1 MDDTASFG
9 RLLKR
14 YRRAGRRTQEELAQR
29 AGYSS
34 HYVSMLERG
43 VRAPHPQ
50 TVDTL
55 ADALSLDVADRQ
67 ALHAAAMVTASLAPL
82 SIAPPST
89 PLIGRDRELAQIVRL
104 LGDGVRLLTLTG
116 PGGVGKT
123 TLARQAAAQLA
134 PAYPDGGA
142 LVDLAMTL
150 DPDDI
155 IPSIARALNV
165 RQMGA
170 RSIQERLMAS
180 LRERRLL
187 LLLDSFERVAAGGVA
202 ISELLARC
210 PGLSLII
217 TSRAPLRLLV
227 EYEYRVQ
234 PLAVPEEGR
243 ALTAADLRQFPSVT
257 LFARRAMQVNANFAL
272 DDERLPLIADICRRM
287 DGLPLAIELAAA
299 RVSHLPLALLRE
311 RLQRRLQVLTGG
323 ARDLPA
329 RQQRMRDTIAW
340 SYDLL
345 DAPLQSL
352 FRRLAVFAGS
362 WGLDAV
368 ESACLASPE
377 PTGSASETTGVQI
390 ETLDALR
397 ALVESSLIVPVDD
410 AADEEPR
417 YRMLDTIREYAAE
430 QLAAAGELDT
440 LLRLHGAY
448 YVQLAERAEPAL
460 QDRDQRVWRARLE
473 RERENLRA
481 ALDWL
486 LRAGDAEQALRLA
499 GALWRFWQAH
509 GDIREGRGWLEDGL
523 ALAATPAGAALP
535 VPDAVRAKAL
545 WGASWLAY
553 HQGDYARSRMLSAE
567 QLALARRRHDAVG
580 TRDALTG
587 LGMAALA
594 GGQHGEAT
602 EALREALDVCLPLGD
617 TWRCATS
624 FLNLGNATM
633 LSGNLPRAEELFEQ
647 ALTRY
652 RRRGDEVFV
661 ARARQHLGYVALL
674 QGDYTRAGA
683 YFAESLRA
691 LVDLAEQPGIADG
704 LEAAAAICA
713 ATRYAERAGQLVE
726 AAATLRERTNVT
738 ALPYLSVIW
747 RPWVERAAEALGERG
762 WAAAREQGRSLALRE
777 AVALAADQRI
787 WSEPR
792 SEPRSEPSA
801 PGRQPP
807 APRLARRHNG

>member
-299 RVSHLPLALLRE
+299 RVSHLPL
-311 RLQRRLQVLTGG
+311 
-323 ARDLPA
+323 
-329 RQQRMRDTIAW
+329 
-340 SYDLL
+340 
-345 DAPLQSL
+345 
-352 FRRLAVFAGS
+352 
-362 WGLDAV
+362 
-368 ESACLASPE
+368 
-377 PTGSASETTGVQI
+377 
-390 ETLDALR
+390 
-397 ALVESSLIVPVDD
+397 
-410 AADEEPR
+410 
-417 YRMLDTIREYAAE
+417 
-430 QLAAAGELDT
+430 
-440 LLRLHGAY
+440 
-448 YVQLAERAEPAL
+448 
-460 QDRDQRVWRARLE
+460 
-473 RERENLRA
+473 
-481 ALDWL
+481 
-486 LRAGDAEQALRLA
+486 
-499 GALWRFWQAH
+499 
-509 GDIREGRGWLEDGL
+509 
-523 ALAATPAGAALP
+523 
-535 VPDAVRAKAL
+535 
-545 WGASWLAY
+545 
-553 HQGDYARSRMLSAE
+553 
-567 QLALARRRHDAVG
+567 
-580 TRDALTG
+580 
-587 LGMAALA
+587 
-594 GGQHGEAT
+594 
-602 EALREALDVCLPLGD
+602 
-617 TWRCATS
+617 
-624 FLNLGNATM
+624 
-633 LSGNLPRAEELFEQ
+633 
-647 ALTRY
+647 
-652 RRRGDEVFV
+652 
-661 ARARQHLGYVALL
+661 
-674 QGDYTRAGA
+674 
-683 YFAESLRA
+683 
-691 LVDLAEQPGIADG
+691 
-704 LEAAAAICA
+704 
-713 ATRYAERAGQLVE
+713 
-726 AAATLRERTNVT
+726 
-738 ALPYLSVIW
+738 
-747 RPWVERAAEALGERG
+747 
-762 WAAAREQGRSLALRE
+762 
-777 AVALAADQRI
+777 
-787 WSEPR
+787 
-792 SEPRSEPSA
+792 
-801 PGRQPP
+801 
-807 APRLARRHNG
+807 

>member
-67 ALHAAAMVTASLAPL
+67 ALHAAAMATASLAPL
-82 SIAPPST
+82 SIPPPST

-134 PAYPDGGA
+134 PVYPDGGA

-187 LLLDSFERVAAGGVA
+187 LLLDSFERVATGGAA

-210 PGLSLII
+210 PRLSLII

-234 PLAVPEEGR
+234 PLAVPEEGH
-243 ALTAADLRQFPSVT
+243 ALTADDLRQFPSVT

-272 DDERLPLIADICRRM
+272 DDERLPLIADICRRL

-299 RVSHLPLALLRE
+299 RVSHLPLTALRDRLR
-311 RLQRRLQVLTGG
+311 RRLQVLSGG

-345 DAPLQSL
+345 DAPLQAL
-352 FRRLAVFAGS
+352 FRRLAVFAAS
-362 WGLDAV
+362 WSLDAV
-368 ESACLASPE
+368 ESVCMPPLSE
-377 PTGSASETTGVQI
+377 PTVSVPDAQI

-410 AADEEPR
+410 AADGEPR

-430 QLAAAGELDT
+430 QLIAAGERDA
-440 LLRLHGAY
+440 LLHRHSAY
-448 YVQLAERAEPAL
+448 YVHLAERAEPAL
-460 QDRDQRVWRARLE
+460 QDRDQRAWSARLE

-486 LRAGDAEQALRLA
+486 LRVGDAEQALRLA

-523 ALAATPAGAALP
+523 ALAATPADAALP

-567 QLALARRRHDAVG
+567 QLALARRRNDAVG

-594 GGQHGEAT
+594 EGQHGEAT

-633 LSGNLPRAEELFEQ
+633 LSGNLPRAAELFEQ
-647 ALTRY
+647 ALMRY
-652 RRRGDEVFV
+652 RKRGDEVFV

-674 QGDYTRAGA
+674 QGDYTHAGA
-683 YFAESLRA
+683 CFAESLRA
-691 LVDLAEQPGIADG
+691 LLDLAEQPGIADG

-713 ATRYAERAGQLVE
+713 ATRHAERAGQLVE
-726 AAATLRERTNVT
+726 AAATLRERTSVT

-787 WSEPR
+787 WSEPQ
-792 SEPRSEPSA
+792 SQPSA
-801 PGRQPP
+801 PGGQPP
-807 APRLARRHNG
+807 APRLVRRHNG